1 MEPVPK
7 TTPYNIYFITRPSA
21 VLRKFTES
29 CKNRHKRT
37 INETKKKTTT
47 SKTMFLPTLIWYYLV
62 LYKMNSMKEL
72 MSIKYMIY
80 TLDMDCCLFFDVYE
94 PKKKNISRN
103 LLEDHGIK
111 YSWVQA

>member
-47 SKTMFLPTLIWYYLV
+47 SKTMFPPTLI
-62 LYKMNSMKEL
+62 
-72 MSIKYMIY
+72 
-80 TLDMDCCLFFDVYE
+80 
-94 PKKKNISRN
+94 
-103 LLEDHGIK
+103 
-111 YSWVQA
+111 